1 MKSFVFMLVAVGA
14 LSARAADPNEAK
26 LRAVLERNFQA
37 CNEEDIKALMDTQ
50 ARTLPR
56 DEMAEFQSA
65 AEKLFADTDVYLRLE
80 EFQLL
85 KVQGQFA
92 AARVVQVT
100 LPADESIRNN
110 PDECERFYRN
120 NTVLMPEHERV
131 EYIQTFKR
139 EGGKWR
145 LWEIV
150 TKPVPVGE
158 AQGVDKSGSGPGCPD
173 GQCIRQPAES
183 SVFR

>member
-1 MKSFVFMLVAVGA
+1 MKWFVFAFVAVSA
-14 LSARAADPNEAK
+14 LAACAAESDAPRI
-26 LRAVLERNFQA
+26 RAVLEKNFQA
-37 CNEEDIKALMDTQ
+37 CNDENITALMDTQ

-56 DEMAEFQSA
+56 EDMNQFRAA
-65 AEKLFADTDVYLRLE
+65 AEKLFLDTDVYLRLE

-100 LPADESIRNN
+100 LPADEKIRNN
-110 PDECERFYRN
+110 PNACERFYRN
-120 NTVLMPEHERV
+120 HTMLMPEHERV

-150 TKPVPVGE
+150 TKPKPVGE
-158 AQGVDKSGSGPGCPD
+158 ASTGDKPKGQSGCPN
-173 GQCIRQPAES
+173 GQCDRQPS
-183 SVFR
+183 RGSVFR